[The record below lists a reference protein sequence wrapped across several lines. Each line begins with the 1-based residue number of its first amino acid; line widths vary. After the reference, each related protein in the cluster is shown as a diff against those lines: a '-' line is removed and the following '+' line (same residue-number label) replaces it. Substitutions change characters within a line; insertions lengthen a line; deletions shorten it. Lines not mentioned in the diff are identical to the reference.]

1 MDILGVRASRD
12 HWIAYP
18 QVTHTRI
25 NIRRGMTLACK
36 ARVANKC
43 TDHTRAGWQIGELRL
58 AMRQLRLAQEGPV
71 LSNYHRLRIDARLDE
86 INDELAQLE
95 KGTVAR
101 DKEREERRR

>member
-1 MDILGVRASRD
+1 MISAGRSDPKMYKLLAEAETRLGERANSHFSLSEYYRS
-12 HWIAYP
+12 
-18 QVTHTRI
+18 
-25 NIRRGMTLACK
+25 L
-36 ARVANKC
+36 
-43 TDHTRAGWQIGELRL
+43 GELRL
-58 AMRQLRLAQEGPV
+58 AMRQLRLAQEVPD